1 MSNQIIQY
9 VCVRAA
15 ETCIALLL
23 FEQNT
28 QKGNERVLIH
38 FVFDVLNNN
47 NGMLVQRHT
56 SANSNVQF
64 YDISCEFS

>member
-28 QKGNERVLIH
+28 RKGNERVLIH